1 MPDLPQEITTT
12 YLVFQFTK
20 RFSVTPA
27 LLSALLILAGCA
39 MSPKGKP
46 VATVPPT
53 PPASVPAPAPV
64 TVPSTPSALTA
75 KPSDY
80 LRLANFSDL
89 PGWAEDDLRQSWPA
103 MLASCDAL
111 GKRAEWLTVCAAAAV
126 VNPGDEKSVRAF
138 YESQF
143 IPHQL
148 RNLDGSLQGT
158 VTGYYEPLL
167 RGSRIRSGPF
177 QTALYRAPD
186 DLLTIDL
193 GGVYPELKN
202 LRLRGRLAGNKVIPY
217 PSRAE
222 LVQQNLLAGKELLWV
237 DDPVEAFFLQVQG
250 SGRVVIESSRET
262 VRVAYADQNGHP
274 YRSIGRYLVD
284 KGELAL
290 DQASMQGI
298 KSWVAANPGRR
309 QELLNAN
316 PSFVFFREEKITDPS
331 KGPKG
336 SLGVPLTPQRS
347 IAVDPQFI
355 SLGAPVFL
363 STTQPN
369 SVQPLR
375 RLMLAQ
381 DTGGAIR
388 NPVRADLFWGF
399 GAEAGELAGR
409 MKQSGQMWVLLPRT
423 LALQPN

>member
-1 MPDLPQEITTT
+1 M
-12 YLVFQFTK
+12 
-20 RFSVTPA
+20 
-27 LLSALLILAGCA
+27 
-39 MSPKGKP
+39 
-46 VATVPPT
+46 AT
-53 PPASVPAPAPV
+53 
-64 TVPSTPSALTA
+64 
-75 KPSDY
+75 
-80 LRLANFSDL
+80 FSDL
-89 PGWAEDDLRQSWPA
+89 PGWAEDDLRQTWPA
-103 MLASCDAL
+103 LLASCDAL
-111 GKRAEWLTVCAAAAV
+111 GKRPEWTAVCAATLA
-126 VNPGDEKSVRAF
+126 VNPSDERSVRAF

-143 IPHQL
+143 VPHQL

-167 RGSRIRSGPF
+167 KGSRTRSGPF

-193 GGVYPELKN
+193 GALYPELRN
-202 LRLRGRLAGNKVIPY
+202 MRLRGRIAGNKVVPY

-222 LVQQNLLAGKELLWV
+222 LMQQGLLNGKELLWV

-250 SGRVVIESSRET
+250 SGRVFIESTRET

-284 KGELAL
+284 KGELTL

-298 KSWVAANPGRR
+298 KGWVAANPGRR
-309 QELLNAN
+309 QELLNTN
-316 PSFVFFREEKITDPS
+316 PSFVFFREEKITDPAR
-331 KGPKG
+331 GPKG

-347 IAVDPQFI
+347 IAIDPQFI
-355 SLGAPVFL
+355 SLGAPVFI
-363 STTQPN
+363 STTYPN
-369 SVQPLR
+369 AAQPLR

-399 GAEAGELAGR
+399 GADAGELAGK
-409 MKQSGQMWVLLPRT
+409 MKQPGQMWVLLPRT
-423 LALQPN
+423 LALQPD